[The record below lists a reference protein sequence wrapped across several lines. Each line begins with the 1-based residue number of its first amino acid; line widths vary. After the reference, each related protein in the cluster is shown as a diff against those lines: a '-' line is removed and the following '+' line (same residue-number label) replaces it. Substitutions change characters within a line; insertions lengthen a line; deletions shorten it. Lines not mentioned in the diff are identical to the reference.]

1 VVAGALALTSLGHGW
16 LDGWPLVG
24 VGGWGVLC
32 LSAGLLFRRSAP
44 LLAGMVFLGV
54 EQAARLAT
62 GPSATD
68 PWVPLYAAGFLFV
81 AELAWWSIEPRV
93 AAWWDLDVV
102 VRRILVVVCACFGAA
117 VLAGLVMVAAGAP
130 IAGGVELELV
140 GVVAATAAL
149 VLVAVV
155 ARTHRFG

>member
-1 VVAGALALTSLGHGW
+1 MVAAALALTSLGHGR

-32 LSAGLLFRRSAP
+32 LSAGLLFRRSAL
-44 LLAGMVFLGV
+44 LLAGMIFLGV
-54 EQAARLAT
+54 EQAVRLAT
-62 GPSATD
+62 GPSGTD
-68 PWVPLYAAGFLFV
+68 AWAPLYAAGFLFV

-93 AAWWDLDVV
+93 PAWWDLGAV
-102 VRRILVVVCACFGAA
+102 VRRIVVVVCVCVGSA
-117 VLAGLVMVAAGAP
+117 VLAALVMVAAGAP

-140 GVVAATAAL
+140 GVAAATAAL

-155 ARTHRFG
+155 ARSHRFG